1 MANFIN
7 KYLNQ
12 SAYDADNT
20 KQYPNTSLV
29 GNDIVFQMTEPTPTV
44 FGGLT
49 VKYNIVDA
57 TQEVTLFSG
66 GGGSSTSSS
75 SSESSSEPGGGGAL
89 PTTMI
94 VDGVEETPINTWRF
108 ETAGEHIVQ
117 YEFADN
123 IVPSNFLVQ
132 TLATE
137 AIIGDD
143 ITEIGNEAFNCNL
156 TTATIGTGIT
166 SIGDTAFYDY
176 GNLASIT
183 IEATTPPTLGNYSL
197 SGDYPIYVPAES
209 VNAYKTET
217 VWLDYAS
224 RIFAIQE

>member
-1 MANFIN
+1 MANFIQ
-7 KYLNQ
+7 KFVNQ
-12 SAYDADNT
+12 SAYEAAEH
-20 KQYPNTSLV
+20 QYPNTSLV
-29 GNDIVFQMTEPTPTV
+29 GNDIVFAMAAPPS

-66 GGGSSTSSS
+66 GGGA
-75 SSESSSEPGGGGAL
+75 AL

-94 VDGVEETPINTWRF
+94 VDGVETTPINTFRF

-117 YEFADN
+117 YEFADD

-197 SGDYPIYVPAES
+197 SGDYPIYVPSES
-209 VNAYKTET
+209 VNTYKAASG
-217 VWLDYAS
+217 WLDYAS
-224 RIFAIQE
+224 RIFAIQ

>member
-7 KYLNQ
+7 KYQSQ
-12 SAYDADNT
+12 SAYDADST
-20 KQYPNTSLV
+20 KQFPNTSLV
-29 GNDIVFQMTEPTPTV
+29 GTDIVFAMAAPPS

-57 TQEVTLFSG
+57 TQEVTLFNG
-66 GGGSSTSSS
+66 GGASSSSSSSS
-75 SSESSSEPGGGGAL
+75 SSESGGGGAL

-94 VDGVEETPINTWRF
+94 VDGNPETPINTWRF

-117 YEFADN
+117 YEFADD

-197 SGDYPIYVPAES
+197 SGDYPIYVPSES
-209 VNAYKTET
+209 VNTYKAASG
-217 VWLDYAS
+217 WLDYAS
-224 RIFAIQE
+224 RIFAIQ

>member
-1 MANFIN
+1 MANNLRKFQNEAEYSAATLNYPAVSWVIN
-7 KYLNQ
+7 GEVHFDKT
-12 SAYDADNT
+12 APET
-20 KQYPNTSLV
+20 
-29 GNDIVFQMTEPTPTV
+29 

-49 VKYNIVDA
+49 VKYYIENPTV
-57 TQEVTLFSG
+57 EVLLFNG
-66 GGGSSTSSS
+66 GGGSSTSES
-75 SSESSSEPGGGGAL
+75 SSESGSGGGGGAL
-89 PTTMI
+89 PTRMI
-94 VDGVEETPINTWRF
+94 VDGNEETPISTWRF

-117 YEFADN
+117 YEFADD

-143 ITEIGNEAFNCNL
+143 ITEIGNESFNCTSL
-156 TTATIGTGIT
+156 TSVTIGTGIT

-197 SGDYPIYVPAES
+197 SGDFPIYVPAES
-209 VNAYKTET
+209 VNAYKTEI

-224 RIFAIQE
+224 RIEAIQ